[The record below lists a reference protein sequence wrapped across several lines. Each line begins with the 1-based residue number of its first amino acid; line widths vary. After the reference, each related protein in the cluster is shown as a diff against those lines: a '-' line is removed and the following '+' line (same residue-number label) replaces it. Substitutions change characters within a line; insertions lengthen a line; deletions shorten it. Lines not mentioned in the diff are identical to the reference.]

1 MIHQVVAAFMLG
13 EGIVFSVIAYAMF
26 RKKKAKL
33 ALCQRTV
40 GEVIEV
46 KEHHGG
52 EGDPTKHPVI
62 RYTAVNGETVTF
74 ESKFGSSNW
83 KVKAGDRLEILVSQS
98 NPTDAEVAGF
108 MAQWAIPILFGII
121 SVGSIIGAPIIY
133 LVLKP

>member
-13 EGIVFSVIAYAMF
+13 EGIVFRVIAYAMF

-46 KEHHGG
+46 KEHHAG

-74 ESKFGSSNW
+74 ESKFDSSNW
-83 KVKAGDRLEILVSQS
+83 KVKGRRARVS
-98 NPTDAEVAGF
+98 F
-108 MAQWAIPILFGII
+108 AIDSLLPF
-121 SVGSIIGAPIIY
+121 
-133 LVLKP
+133 